1 MNPPKFDRLA
11 WAVHSFVYYVISV
24 IINACNGI
32 HLICNSL
39 QFVQEML
46 AKKNSETSTK
56 FILEFQ
62 P

>member
-1 MNPPKFDRLA
+1 MNAPKFDRLA

-24 IINACNGI
+24 IIIACNGI
-32 HLICNSL
+32 HLICTSL
-39 QFVQEML
+39 QFVQKML
-46 AKKNSETSTK
+46 AKKNPETSTK